1 MHNIKDLYK
10 RTSKKVYINNRL
22 RSIWTK
28 KGSKKEYVM
37 LKGDYVAITKQLLKK
52 PKKQMGGGYDEE
64 IVNALNTA
72 AAAEE
77 NISQVRE
84 EGETVQLAAVE
95 AVEAE
100 AAAKAAA
107 KAAEGA
113 QVEGEG
119 EVGTTQPETD
129 EEGEEEGEED
139 ENINNIIKKE
149 ILKDIKIEDL
159 KKYKYFFYNETNSK
173 IYILKNLSTDQTS
186 YINDKFETKK
196 AIIDYIKTQPSYS
209 LFKKSLNLKEIYKIK
224 YIYYDNETQYDD
236 HYYLIVDDEKVFKE
250 YYKANAIVDEK
261 KIFYTKI
268 ILTLTL
274 FVKEFMNKIK
284 SKTP

>member
-1 MHNIKDLYK
+1 M
-10 RTSKKVYINNRL
+10 
-22 RSIWTK
+22 
-28 KGSKKEYVM
+28 
-37 LKGDYVAITKQLLKK
+37 
-52 PKKQMGGGYDEE
+52 
-64 IVNALNTA
+64 
-72 AAAEE
+72 
-77 NISQVRE
+77 
-84 EGETVQLAAVE
+84 
-95 AVEAE
+95 
-100 AAAKAAA
+100 
-107 KAAEGA
+107 
-113 QVEGEG
+113 
-119 EVGTTQPETD
+119 GTTQPETD